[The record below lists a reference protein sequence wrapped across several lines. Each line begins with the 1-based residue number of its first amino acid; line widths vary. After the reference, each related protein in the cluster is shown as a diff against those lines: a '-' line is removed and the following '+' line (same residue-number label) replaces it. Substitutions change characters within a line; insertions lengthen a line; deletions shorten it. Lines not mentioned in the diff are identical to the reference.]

1 MPPPKK
7 KNKRNSNNN
16 KKTTTATKKRWIM
29 SSVLTRQKE
38 HFSLFH
44 FVILYNFNKLL
55 SYLLHCMLI
64 RLGWPFDGIWDYEL
78 NKFGSSIYL
87 GNAGNYDLKN
97 WFQLIYRYL
106 IFWRLYLR
114 ILRNANSAMYL
125 PGSRLKLS
133 FENDRYNIHR
143 EFLKALPMKQI
154 KTWSTNFHCRHI
166 DI

>member
-1 MPPPKK
+1 
-7 KNKRNSNNN
+7 
-16 KKTTTATKKRWIM
+16 M

-97 WFQLIYRYL
+97 WYQLIYRYG
-106 IFWRLYLR
+106 IFWRLYLC

-133 FENDRYNIHR
+133 FENDRYNIYR
-143 EFLKALPMKQI
+143 EFFESPPNEANQNLKHKLPL
-154 KTWSTNFHCRHI
+154 STYRHLEAVSREFGLVYWRNI
-166 DI
+166 